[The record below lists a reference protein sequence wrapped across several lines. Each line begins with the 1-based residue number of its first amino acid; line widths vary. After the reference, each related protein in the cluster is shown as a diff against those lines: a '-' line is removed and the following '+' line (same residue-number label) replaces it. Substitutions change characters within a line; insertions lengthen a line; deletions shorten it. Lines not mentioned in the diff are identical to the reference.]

1 MSKQT
6 KKPARRKPAPKT
18 STALAIVKPRALA
31 PVPGPD
37 WGALIPG
44 GAAPLNVKQL
54 DVVTASLEKRIT
66 DETSV
71 SSLGLQPL
79 KLSKQAEKI
88 LARGVDVSDIRI
100 KPTGQ
105 VYVSH
110 PTYTKWFNEAFGRLQ
125 WSLVPASKP
134 VRTDKG
140 VARDFL
146 LYVHGQPVAAAQ
158 GEQDYIETNREQS
171 YGDALEACNASAL
184 RRLAKRLGVG
194 LELWDKAWV
203 DSYIAEHCVCVDT
216 EKGERW
222 RRKIDPPLKGE
233 KNAPRNAPRNAP
245 PNATRNAPLDD
256 APRHTSAPAPQPKDG
271 DRTKITTGT
280 KERPGQVE
288 RLWVIIRNSG
298 RNEQTVRDWL
308 HDVWGYDSTR
318 DIRKCDYEEICKAIE
333 AKGSLPRTRREPG
346 QEG

>member
-1 MSKQT
+1 MSKKA
-6 KKPARRKPAPKT
+6 KKPVRRSPAPKR
-18 STALAIVKPRALA
+18 STALAVVRRPTPA
-31 PVPGPD
+31 PGPD

-44 GAAPLNVKQL
+44 GAAPLQLKQL
-54 DVVTASLEKRIT
+54 DVVSQSLDRRIT
-66 DETSV
+66 EESSI
-71 SSLGLQPL
+71 SSLGLQPM
-79 KLSKQAEKI
+79 KLTKLAEQI
-88 LARGVDVSDIRI
+88 LAREVNVDDVRI

-134 VRTDKG
+134 LRTDKG

-146 LYVHGQPVAAAQ
+146 LYVHGKPVAAAQ

-194 LELWDKAWV
+194 LELWDKAWCDAYV
-203 DSYIAEHCVCVDT
+203 NEHCLVVDT

-222 RRKIDPPLKGE
+222 RRKVDPPLKGE
-233 KNAPRNAPRNAP
+233 KRTP
-245 PNATRNAPLDD
+245 ATRQPARFEDD
-256 APRHTSAPAPQPKDG
+256 VKHSTAPAPQPKDG
-271 DRTKITTGT
+271 DTSKITKGT

-308 HDVWGYDSTR
+308 HDEWKYDSTR
-318 DIRKCDYEEICKAIE
+318 DIKKRDYEAICKAIE
-333 AKGSLPRTRREPG
+333 AQGPLAKARREPG

>member
-1 MSKQT
+1 MSKKT
-6 KKPARRKPAPKT
+6 KKAVRRKPAQ
-18 STALAIVKPRALA
+18 STALALVPKTRAVA
-31 PVPGPD
+31 RVQPGPD

-44 GAAPLNVKQL
+44 GAAPLNVRQL
-54 DVVTASLEKRIT
+54 DVVTASLDKRIT

-79 KLSKQAEKI
+79 KLSKVAEAV
-88 LARGVDVSDIRI
+88 LSRGVDVADIRI

-146 LYVHGQPVAAAQ
+146 LYVHGNPVAAVQ
-158 GEQDYIETNREQS
+158 GEQDYIESNREQS

-184 RRLAKRLGVG
+184 RRLAKRIGVG

-203 DSYIAEHCVCVDT
+203 DAYIREHCVCVDT
-216 EKGERW
+216 DKGEKW
-222 RRKIDPPLKGE
+222 RRKLDPPLKGE
-233 KNAPRNAPRNAP
+233 KGVARNQARASASSAVPEYEEPRGYQG
-245 PNATRNAPLDD
+245 
-256 APRHTSAPAPQPKDG
+256 PAPQPKDG
-271 DRTKITTGT
+271 DRTKITKGT
-280 KERPGQVE
+280 KQRPGQVE

-298 RNEQTVRDWL
+298 RNEQLIRDWL
-308 HDVWGYDSTR
+308 HDVWGYDSTQ
-318 DIRKCDYEEICKAIE
+318 DIRKMDYEAICKAIE
-333 AKGSLPRTRREPG
+333 AEGPLPKTKGV
-346 QEG
+346 

>member
-6 KKPARRKPAPKT
+6 KKAARRKPASKPT
-18 STALAIVKPRALA
+18 TALALVPKKALRPIA
-31 PVPGPD
+31 VPAPGPD

-44 GAAPLNVKQL
+44 GAAPLNTRTL

-79 KLSKQAEKI
+79 KLSKQAEKV
-88 LARGVDVSDIRI
+88 LSREVDVSDIRI

-194 LELWDKAWV
+194 LELWYKAWV
-203 DSYIAEHCVCVDT
+203 DRYIDEHCVCVATD
-216 EKGERW
+216 KGDRW
-222 RRKIDPPLKGE
+222 RRRVDPPLKGE
-233 KNAPRNAPRNAP
+233 KGVTNTKTRQP
-245 PNATRNAPLDD
+245 ATYEDD
-256 APRHTSAPAPQPKDG
+256 VRHTTAPAPQPKEG
-271 DRTKITTGT
+271 DRSKITKGN
-280 KERPGQVE
+280 KDRPGQVE

-298 RNEQTVRDWL
+298 RNEQTIRNWL
-308 HDVWGYDSTR
+308 HDVWGYDSTQ
-318 DIRKCDYEEICKAIE
+318 DIRKQDYEAICKAIE
-333 AKGSLPRTRREPG
+333 AEGPLPKEKS
-346 QEG
+346 